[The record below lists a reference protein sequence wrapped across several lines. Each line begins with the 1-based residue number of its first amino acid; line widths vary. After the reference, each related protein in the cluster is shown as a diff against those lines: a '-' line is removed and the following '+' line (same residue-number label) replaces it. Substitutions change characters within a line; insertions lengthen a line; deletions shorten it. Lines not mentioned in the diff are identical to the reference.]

1 MNKSA
6 SVIVSAVVAVVISLA
21 VGFGIAP
28 QPVVQDPSLG
38 GIEHLVRERF
48 VGGLDSAV
56 YGGSILTVASG
67 SKTYSAAEI
76 CGDPGRPTVLVKLDG
91 DTFASAQAQKLPS
104 AASLIQNCLPNKGDY
119 KKVMF
124 WNESVDENP
133 TINFSTNTGLDAW
146 IASSSAGSA
155 IEIPADRGV
164 WVKFLNFD
172 GSTVSLTFEEV
183 RDSD

>member
-1 MNKSA
+1 MNKSVSA
-6 SVIVSAVVAVVISLA
+6 IVSAVVAVAVSLV
-21 VGFGIAP
+21 VGLSVAP
-28 QPVVQDPSLG
+28 SPVVQDPDLG
-38 GIEHLVRERF
+38 GLEHLVRERF
-48 VGGLDSAV
+48 VQGLDSAV
-56 YGGSILTVASG
+56 FGGAILTVASG

-91 DTFASAQAQKLPS
+91 DSYASAQAQKLPS
-104 AASLIQNCLPNKGDY
+104 GANLIRNCLPNKGDY

-133 TINFSTNTGLDAW
+133 TIDFSTNTGLDAW
-146 IASSSAGSA
+146 IASSSAGSV

-172 GSTVSLTFEEV
+172 GATVSLTFEEV